1 MDIRQIKA
9 IEKSNK
15 ERILKQN
22 PNISER
28 SGIYFLLREEHGFRY
43 AYIGQAKHILSRLA
57 QHLNSYQHIDLSLK
71 KHGLYS
77 EENPTGYKVFAIEAP
92 IIRLDELE
100 KKYILQYAN
109 AGYQM
114 KNHTL
119 GGQGEGKSEL
129 DINKSVKGYRQG
141 VAYGYQKARKE
152 VAHLFRL
159 HLDYKKKSDKPNK
172 NQEKAM
178 RKFAEF
184 LDCEEKKNE

>member
-71 KHGLYS
+71 KHGFYS
-77 EENPTGYKVFAIEAP
+77 DENLTGYKVFAIEAP
-92 IIRLDELE
+92 ISRLDELE
-100 KKYILQYAN
+100 KKYIFQYAN